1 MKHLVI
7 VTGSSR
13 GIGEAIAT
21 EFSHHFN
28 NDAHILLMAR
38 DITKLN
44 QVKQKILATLP
55 NSNNKVSILNMD
67 FSADYKVN
75 DYFKLI
81 REIFNDDYVAQFE
94 DLYVIYNH
102 GTLEFGSVSLVAQSN
117 MLQEKFEINL
127 FSIWNLLAA
136 INLLIPTSVIS
147 KQFHVNISSGYSNEP
162 TANWSAHCSGKHI

>member
-1 MKHLVI
+1 LII

-21 EFSHHFN
+21 EFGQHFK

-44 QVKQKILATLP
+44 QVKKKILSSLP
-55 NSNNKVSILNMD
+55 NSNNKVSVLNMD

-81 REIFNDDYVAQFE
+81 KEILDDDYLANFDE
-94 DLYVIYNH
+94 LYVIYNH

-117 MLQEKFEINL
+117 MLQEKFEVNL

-136 INLLIPTSVIS
+136 VNLLIPTTVIS

-162 TANWSAHCSGKHI
+162 TANWSAHCSG